1 MKKIIETKIDQFFEQ
16 ERELC
21 QVEDFVRSIRRQICF
36 FVPEQINL
44 LNGSVDHLK
53 QVVNRLDQFL
63 ELTDYLNERFF
74 EFYQK
79 NQGTA

>member
-1 MKKIIETKIDQFFEQ
+1 MKTIIETKIDRFFEQ
-16 ERELC
+16 ERELW
-21 QVEDFVRSIRRQICF
+21 QAEDFVRSIRRQICL